1 MPTFLIPAN
10 NPAPNPIVPN
20 GVNEFIRP
28 SMDFTPIVPRS
39 TKNFTKSELT
49 TVEDNCSTAE
59 LNCDIFK
66 YIQPN
71 SQNLTS
77 C

>member
-1 MPTFLIPAN
+1 MPTFLIPVN
-10 NPAPNPIVPN
+10 KPIPAERVPS
-20 GVNEFIRP
+20 GVKVFTMP
-28 SMDFTPIVPRS
+28 SMAFTAIVPRS
-39 TKNFTKSELT
+39 TKNFTKSELIT
-49 TVEDNCSTAE
+49 SDDNFSTA
-59 LNCDIFK
+59 LSNCEIFK

>member
-10 NPAPNPIVPN
+10 NPIPAERVPN
-20 GVNEFIRP
+20 GVNEFTRP
-28 SMDFTPIVPRS
+28 SMAFSPIVPRS
-39 TKNFTKSELT
+39 TKNLTKSELI

-59 LNCDIFK
+59 LNSDIFK

>member
-20 GVNEFIRP
+20 GVNEFTRP

-39 TKNFTKSELT
+39 TKNLTKPELIT
-49 TVEDNCSTAE
+49 SDDNFSTA
-59 LNCDIFK
+59 LSNCEIFK